1 MFISHISSVI
11 YAASAIASAL
21 LLRKLFALRTA
32 ALSRSNN
39 LR

>member
-1 MFISHISSVI
+1 MFISHISTVI
-11 YAASAIASAL
+11 FAASVIASAM

-32 ALSRSNN
+32 VLSRRNN

>member
-11 YAASAIASAL
+11 YAASVIASAL

>member
-11 YAASAIASAL
+11 YAASVIASAL
-21 LLRKLFALRTA
+21 LLRKFSALPTA
-32 ALSRSNN
+32 ALRSGN

>member
-1 MFISHISSVI
+1 MFNIHISLVI
-11 YAASAIASAL
+11 FAASVIASAL

-32 ALSRSNN
+32 ALRSNN